1 MAGAVGGAKAGPSLA
16 GISQLG
22 DGCCSTDKHPGS
34 ETLATPVENLDI
46 ATFLDRIGLA
56 ELRDIFER
64 ELITLDILVEM
75 GQEELKEVG
84 INAYGHRHKILKGI
98 EKVLA
103 TTHGTSHS
111 HQLLGNIGQ
120 FIWSIVDDVPLFLG
134 H

>member
-1 MAGAVGGAKAGPSLA
+1 MGGVPLGVGAAHSLA

-22 DGCCSTDKHPGS
+22 DGCCSSDKHTGS
-34 ETLATPVENLDI
+34 ETLATPMSIENLDI
-46 ATFLDRIGLA
+46 TTFLDRIGLS

-103 TTHGTSHS
+103 TSRGMSS
-111 HQLLGNIGQ
+111 
-120 FIWSIVDDVPLFLG
+120 WS
-134 H
+134 

>member
-1 MAGAVGGAKAGPSLA
+1 MILSAGSFSGVGGAVAGAKAGAAHSLA

-22 DGCCSTDKHPGS
+22 DGCCSSDKHPGS

-46 ATFLDRIGLA
+46 ATFLDGIGLA

-64 ELITLDILVEM
+64 ELISLDILVEM
-75 GQEELKEVG
+75 RQEELKEVG

-103 TTHGTSHS
+103 SSRGTSQTVLRS
-111 HQLLGNIGQ
+111 HQL
-120 FIWSIVDDVPLFLG
+120 F
-134 H
+134 